1 MGRIEPESK
10 AEHALRVLVTGAT
23 GFLGSY
29 IVKALLRDGHHVIA
43 LKRSFSDCRRISGV
57 LPDIATADLDGAEL
71 EAIVAQHAP
80 IDAVVHA
87 ATLYGRDEA
96 PFSSLMEANVSFPL
110 RLLETAVSNG
120 AKLFLN
126 TDTFINREP
135 LDYKY
140 LIGYTLSK
148 KHFAEWGREAALKGA
163 VRFINVKLEHV
174 YGPLDNDDKFTSY
187 VVRSCVAN
195 VPELK
200 LTPGLQARDF
210 IYVAD
215 VADAYALLLRRSAAH
230 DSEPFRQYDLGTGRA
245 IEVRE
250 FVRHVHRL
258 ARSQTLLQFGAL
270 PYREHEMMHSQADI
284 EPLTAL
290 GWSSRVGLQ
299 EGIQAMI
306 DEAAYSH

>member
-1 MGRIEPESK
+1 MEPIEPGSK
-10 AEHALRVLVTGAT
+10 AERPLRVLVTGAT

-29 IVKALLRDGHHVIA
+29 IVKALLRDGHHVIV

-57 LPDIATADLDGAEL
+57 LSGLATADLDRAEL

-96 PFSSLMEANVSFPL
+96 PFSELMAANVAFPL
-110 RLLETAVSNG
+110 RLLEMAVRYG

-163 VRFINVKLEHV
+163 VRFINIKLEHV
-174 YGPLDNDDKFTSY
+174 YGPLDNNDKFTSHA
-187 VVRSCVAN
+187 VRSCIAN

-200 LTPGLQARDF
+200 LTPGRQARDF
-210 IYVAD
+210 IYATD
-215 VADAYALLLRRSAAH
+215 AADAYALLLRRSAAR
-230 DSEPFRQYDLGTGRA
+230 DSEPFRQYELGTGRA
-245 IEVRE
+245 VEVRE
-250 FVRHVHRL
+250 FVQLVHRL
-258 ARSQTLLQFGAL
+258 ARSQTALRFGAL
-270 PYREHEMMHSQADI
+270 PYREHEIMHSQADI

-290 GWSSRVGLQ
+290 GWSSKVDLQ
-299 EGIQAMI
+299 AGIQAML
-306 DEAAYSH
+306 DEAVHSS